1 MGTWSRDYF
10 SRNSWHIFSGQIM
23 QGEVGGEMM
32 KKKKEAKDLL
42 KALESPPLKISNLR
56 PGKMH
61 IITPKSL
68 WLRFDLFPWWLR
80 G

>member
-32 KKKKEAKDLL
+32 GKKKKKKAKDLL
-42 KALESPPLKISNLR
+42 KALESPPLKISN
-56 PGKMH
+56 PQTWEDAH
-61 IITPKSL
+61 HTQVTVAEV
-68 WLRFDLFPWWLR
+68 
-80 G
+80 

>member
-32 KKKKEAKDLL
+32 GKKKKKRSQRSA
-42 KALESPPLKISNLR
+42 EST
-56 PGKMH
+56 GKP
-61 IITPKSL
+61 TTENK
-68 WLRFDLFPWWLR
+68 
-80 G
+80 

>member
-32 KKKKEAKDLL
+32 KKKKKKGAKDLL
-42 KALESPPLKISNLR
+42 KAPESPPLKISNPLTWEDAYHHTQVTVA
-56 PGKMH
+56 KV
-61 IITPKSL
+61 
-68 WLRFDLFPWWLR
+68 
-80 G
+80 